1 MGREPGR
8 PVINAGAFAEDR
20 CGRGR
25 SWGGG
30 GGRGGS
36 VGGSGDLGGG
46 WSSGGCVQGNREG
59 VVELSGQENK
69 SCCIQEA
76 VNSLDERPAEDG
88 VHSNVFAQS
97 NVDAEWAIVRVE
109 VGQVV
114 GDDGTEEAGLDGLGD
129 LRRVGMRDSSSEADG
144 VKGLSGVVELSEA
157 DNTVRVLCS
166 KGFVVGVEATVEAGA
181 SVEKGGQGGCC
192 GGKGML
198 AKG

>member
-1 MGREPGR
+1 M
-8 PVINAGAFAEDR
+8 
-20 CGRGR
+20 
-25 SWGGG
+25 
-30 GGRGGS
+30 
-36 VGGSGDLGGG
+36 
-46 WSSGGCVQGNREG
+46 
-59 VVELSGQENK
+59 
-69 SCCIQEA
+69 
-76 VNSLDERPAEDG
+76 DERPAEDG

-97 NVDAEWAIVRVE
+97 NVDAEWAVIRVE